1 MGTEEQPSKQ
11 SEDNNTTTVTQ
22 SLHNILNMG
31 YNSLRNDDIDSIYAR
46 VQKLQYTLFIIN
58 VGMLII
64 ALANFS
70 ICIWIRFDLDFW
82 EWIEEIGWY
91 TYWNCTYVV
100 MIAMLFHAANS
111 LLSAFGTWMEN
122 RALILTSMVLRV
134 FIWILTVVGAVLIC
148 LYGVEESK
156 LLINELNEIF
166 LNLIYKWDSDERARR
181 VMTMIQEYVGC
192 CGAENNRY
200 DYINAHK
207 MVPKSCKHPV
217 TGNSYRYEC
226 PQMVAWWLEPW
237 TGTLAGVSLGFC
249 ILDILIMVISSKIR
263 RLLSMLK

>member
-1 MGTEEQPSKQ
+1 
-11 SEDNNTTTVTQ
+11 
-22 SLHNILNMG
+22 MG

-122 RALILTSMVLRV
+122 RALILTSMVLR
-134 FIWILTVVGAVLIC
+134 FAH
-148 LYGVEESK
+148 
-156 LLINELNEIF
+156 
-166 LNLIYKWDSDERARR
+166 SDVR
-181 VMTMIQEYVGC
+181 
-192 CGAENNRY
+192 
-200 DYINAHK
+200 
-207 MVPKSCKHPV
+207 
-217 TGNSYRYEC
+217 
-226 PQMVAWWLEPW
+226 
-237 TGTLAGVSLGFC
+237 
-249 ILDILIMVISSKIR
+249 
-263 RLLSMLK
+263 